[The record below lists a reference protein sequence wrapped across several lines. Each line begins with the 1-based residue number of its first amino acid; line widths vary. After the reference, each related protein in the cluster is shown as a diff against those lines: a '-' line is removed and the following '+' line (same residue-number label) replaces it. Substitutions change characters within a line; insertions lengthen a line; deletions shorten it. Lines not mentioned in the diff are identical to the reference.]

1 MLPCIT
7 PSSDP
12 ASMRARARQTGAS
25 ARELKLARAAAERHE
40 GEGTCNGRQRQPR
53 GLRCRHARL
62 ALPTRPCGK
71 PKYSLP
77 RRAPV
82 LAARLQPRSGD
93 RRPSPLFLFMLRF
106 LNADSSGGKK
116 KATDGDG
123 RVQHETALVGI
134 MGHMLEFPIN
144 VCPFYVG
151 IPYQNVLWFSSS
163 GFNSTGFRSK
173 RFLRLSAAPWRV
185 WRVLYQMCNPASER
199 SNRGMGR
206 GV

>member
-40 GEGTCNGRQRQPR
+40 GADDLQRQSAAA
-53 GLRCRHARL
+53 ARL

-82 LAARLQPRSGD
+82 LAARLQPRRTD
-93 RRPSPLFLFMLRF
+93 VRRLCFFLCF
-106 LNADSSGGKK
+106 LNSKMPTKK
-116 KATDGDG
+116 KRRRTENAHHADG
-123 RVQHETALVGI
+123 HAHHAHI
-134 MGHMLEFPIN
+134 
-144 VCPFYVG
+144 
-151 IPYQNVLWFSSS
+151 FSSDLVCALHIAS
-163 GFNSTGFRSK
+163 KSRAWVVNKFVLAHVFLWSFRSG
-173 RFLRLSAAPWRV
+173 PII
-185 WRVLYQMCNPASER
+185 AS
-199 SNRGMGR
+199 SKSI
-206 GV
+206 